1 MVADT
6 MQKTISRQNSSQEN
20 RHRNLAS
27 TSLAEMAKELL
38 ERVANL
44 GDNDLVR
51 FQKEFPYVL
60 EELPPRLVLMEADYG
75 DSEDSYPYYAPAAD
89 INSKYKYW
97 LLRLRD
103 TLRAIWRAPDRRT
116 KQWGMFRISQDFF
129 LQGNRELLRVPLDN
143 SADYALSGLKMPSRT
158 ELLLLQFTR
167 WSDLTRYCDNP
178 ECSAPYFIA
187 RDPRQKYCLV
197 GCAKSAQR
205 EYKQRW
211 WAENGRNWRASRLSK
226 KK

>member
-187 RDPRQKYCLV
+187 RDP
-197 GCAKSAQR
+197 
-205 EYKQRW
+205 
-211 WAENGRNWRASRLSK
+211 
-226 KK
+226 